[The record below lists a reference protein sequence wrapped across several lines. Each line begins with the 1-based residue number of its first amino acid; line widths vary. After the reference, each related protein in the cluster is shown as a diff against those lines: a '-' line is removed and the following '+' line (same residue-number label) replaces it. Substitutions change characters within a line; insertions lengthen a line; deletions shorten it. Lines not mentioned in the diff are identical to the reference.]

1 MHIVFCEFVTNH
13 GGASRSLVGLAARLA
28 EHTQVSVVDAYGCC
42 DEFREGV
49 GRTGVGYHVLDPD
62 AGRVIVGGKG
72 QRLKRLYRIARS
84 APGLLRLSRRARR
97 LFREIGA
104 TVIGISNPKSLML
117 AAAATDANTPL
128 VGHMRAWYR
137 PDMMSGYAWRLYRRR
152 CAAFFAVS
160 LPTAFA
166 LRCAGIDHR
175 KIVILH
181 NAIDVERLRERA
193 NQDLESELPQ
203 LNRPVRL
210 LLPAGL
216 MKTKGQHTAVRALRI
231 LVEQD
236 CDAVLWLAGHVALA
250 RRQESYV
257 ADTRKLAA
265 DHGVA
270 DRVEWLGLRDD
281 IPQVMKAAT
290 IVVLPTHTEGLPRV
304 LLEAMALGRPVAAT
318 PVGGVLDLILPGVT
332 GLLFDVEDDRGLAEC
347 VLHYANDA
355 DNADRIAGRALEYIR
370 TSPRFNPQRQA
381 RKALDVYRQLSEHGR
396 LRDHEVDT

>member
-1 MHIVFCEFVTNH
+1 MHVVFCEFVAHH
-13 GGASRSLVGLAARLA
+13 GGASRAIVDLAARLA
-28 EHTQVSVVDAYGCC
+28 EHTQVSIVDPYGCC
-42 DEFREGV
+42 DEFREAV
-49 GRTGVGYHVLDPD
+49 GRTAVGYHVLDPD
-62 AGRVIVGGKG
+62 AGSVIVGGKG

-84 APGLLRLSRRARR
+84 VPGLLRLRRRARR
-97 LFREIGA
+97 LFREIVP
-104 TVIGISNPKSLML
+104 TVISSSNPKSLML
-117 AAAATDANTPL
+117 AAAAGASTPL
-128 VGHMRAWYR
+128 VGYMHGWYR
-137 PDMMSGYAWRLYRRR
+137 PDMIPGYARRLYKRR
-152 CAAFFAVS
+152 CAALFAVS

-175 KIVILH
+175 KIVVLH
-181 NAIDVERLRERA
+181 NTVDVERLRERA

-216 MKTKGQHTAVRALRI
+216 MKTKGQHTAVTALRT

-236 CDAVLWLAGHVALA
+236 CDAVLWLAGDVAVGG
-250 RRQESYV
+250 QESYV
-257 ADTRKLAA
+257 ADTQKLAE

-270 DRVEWLGLRDD
+270 DRVEWLGLRGD
-281 IPQVMKAAT
+281 IPQVMQAST
-290 IVVLPTHTEGLPRV
+290 TVILPSHTEGFGLV
-304 LLEAMALGRPVAAT
+304 IAEAMALGRPVAAT

-347 VLHYANDA
+347 ILHYANDA
-355 DNADRIAGRALEYIR
+355 DNGDRIAQRALEYIR

-381 RKALDVYRQLSEHGR
+381 RKALDVFCQLSEHGR